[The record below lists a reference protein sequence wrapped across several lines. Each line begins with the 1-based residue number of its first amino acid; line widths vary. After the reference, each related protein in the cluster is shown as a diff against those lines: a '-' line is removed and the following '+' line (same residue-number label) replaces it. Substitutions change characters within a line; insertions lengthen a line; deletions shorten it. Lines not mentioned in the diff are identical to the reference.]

1 MEDKKASDIL
11 NKIKDVPNV
20 DKISIGTLIESN
32 SESPYFIVLLV
43 TLIVLAPIP
52 FISNAFSVI
61 SIIVMYQVIS
71 GRKTLILPKFILN
84 IKIKRLSLVYSIEK
98 LGPLFRRIEFLTK
111 NRLLFLTNKKFVN
124 ILLFV
129 LSILSVSPVPFIA
142 TFSGCGILFA
152 IFGFLNRDGL
162 FVLVGAVL
170 GLVNLSLNLVAI
182 FLGKT
187 LLMKILFG

>member
-20 DKISIGTLIESN
+20 DKISIGTLIDSN
-32 SESPYFIVLLV
+32 SESPYFIVLLA

-52 FISNAFSVI
+52 FISNAFSAI

-124 ILLFV
+124 ILLFI

-142 TFSGCGILFA
+142 FFSGCGILFV

-162 FVLVGAVL
+162 FVLVGTLL
-170 GLVNLSLNLVAI
+170 GILNFSLNFIAI
-182 FLGKT
+182 LFGT
-187 LLMKILFG
+187 NLLMKILFG